1 MELSADVRAFLQ
13 GKHFGKLATVQKDGS
28 PHVTPVWYMLEDGK
42 VIVNTTTERVKY
54 FNVRRDPRVALLID
68 NGYSYVMIA
77 GRARVAEER
86 DHKKDIETLAVR
98 YMGEE
103 AGKKAARER
112 YWRDPRVSLEIIPSN
127 VVADL

>member
-1 MELSADVRAFLQ
+1 
-13 GKHFGKLATVQKDGS
+13 
-28 PHVTPVWYMLEDGK
+28 MLEGGK

-54 FNVRRDPRVALLID
+54 FNIRRDPRVALLID
-68 NGYSYVMIA
+68 NGYSYVMFA

-86 DHKKDIETLAVR
+86 DHNKDIETLAVR